1 MLKTIFVVFFWF
13 SDKNN
18 KLVFWAENQQKTK
31 KKQFSVVF
39 MSDMTRANGF
49 LSLCQGQPE
58 LVPTQLGTN

>member
-1 MLKTIFVVFFWF
+1 MLKTIFVVFSWF

-18 KLVFWAENQQKTK
+18 KLVFWAENQQKT

>member
-1 MLKTIFVVFFWF
+1 MLKTIFVVFSWF

-31 KKQFSVVF
+31 KIVLSSF
-39 MSDMTRANGF
+39 MCDMTRANGF